1 MDQDSKRISELW
13 RKEFSDQVNKYSQFR
28 ASEQFQQV
36 AALFSPGRS
45 YYYILN
51 FHNVEPDFIS
61 PSAEEF
67 VGIPSD
73 EISMEDLLRTTLPEE
88 VESLK
93 KKEKVIKDFYWRYLD
108 KEEMTSYKLISS
120 YRMKDYKG
128 KVRSMLHQAT
138 PLSVSEN
145 GTPQHVLSVHTD
157 ISHLKVSSTP
167 EVSFIHLKGG
177 KSYYNIDPKKGF
189 FDPKLAEAKK
199 SKLYENI
206 SSREK
211 EVIRL
216 LAKGYETKN
225 IAEELNL
232 SVHTVSTHRKN
243 ILQKSGCNNTSQL
256 VAKCITGG
264 VLSQENL

>member
-13 RKEFSDQVNKYSQFR
+13 QKEFSDQLNKYSQFK
-28 ASEQFQQV
+28 ASEQFQQI

-108 KEEMTSYKLISS
+108 KEELTSYKLISS
-120 YRMKDYKG
+120 YRMQDYKG
-128 KVRSMLHQAT
+128 KIRSMLHQAT
-138 PLSVSEN
+138 PLSISES

-157 ISHLKVSSTP
+157 ISHLKVCSTP

-177 KSYYNIDPKKGF
+177 RSFYNIDSSKGF
-189 FDPKLAEAKK
+189 FDPELSGTKKIKLH
-199 SKLYENI
+199 ENI

-211 EVIRL
+211 DVIRL
-216 LAKGYETKN
+216 LAKGYDTKN
-225 IAEELNL
+225 IAEELHL

-243 ILQKSGCNNTSQL
+243 ILQKSSCTNTTEL

-264 VLSQENL
+264 ILSLQNL